1 MLSIFFF
8 LPKKFQIDG
17 DTDSP
22 SVQREFEKS
31 IRNHIQNFKGSQV
44 NHVHRPTSRQPPPV
58 NQQTDSILQDLENN
72 VPGAV
77 PTISHHVSLMNG
89 HIKNRNTSANQ
100 LANNNNNNK
109 TTGYMNGDIG
119 QTGQTMDFRHMLEE
133 AERYP
138 VDSYM

>member
-1 MLSIFFF
+1 M
-8 LPKKFQIDG
+8 G
-17 DTDSP
+17 
-22 SVQREFEKS
+22 
-31 IRNHIQNFKGSQV
+31 
-44 NHVHRPTSRQPPPV
+44 
-58 NQQTDSILQDLENN
+58 QQTDAILQDLENN

-100 LANNNNNNK
+100 QLANNNNK
-109 TTGYMNGDIG
+109 TTSYMNGDIN
-119 QTGQTMDFRHMLEE
+119 QTTGQTMDFRHMLEE